1 MVKHFLNLGSI
12 VWLRSSS
19 SVLSLAQAQCSSLIT
34 LGTPHTSPESALVDQ
49 TRGLLREIA
58 ESASCSPRTL
68 SEDLGVDITCVCSSS
83 LSGDIL
89 GSGASRN
96 RPSTNVLESVVAL
109 SSYLPLLGRVGADVA
124 GDGIVP
130 LELAFMDE
138 PARRVEV
145 SECEITGNP
154 VRHSHVVPTPWNL
167 WNGYAPS
174 IVLPDDFCS
183 YISPG
188 VLSQWAKHIK

>member
-1 MVKHFLNLGSI
+1 MPILFSCYTTTLN
-12 VWLRSSS
+12 VCRSSS
-19 SVLSLAQAQCSSLIT
+19 AVVSLAQTQCSSLIT
-34 LGTPHTSPESALVDQ
+34 LGTPHISPEDALVDQ

-58 ESASCSPRTL
+58 ESGSCSPTSL
-68 SEDLGVDITCVCSSS
+68 SNDLGIEISCVCSNS
-83 LSGDIL
+83 LSGDIF
-89 GSGASRN
+89 GSKDNG
-96 RPSTNVLESVVAL
+96 PSTNILESVVAL

-130 LELAFMDE
+130 LELAFMED

-145 SECEITGNP
+145 SRCQMTGAP

-183 YISPG
+183 YVSPG
-188 VLSQWAKHIK
+188 VLPQWSKYIR